1 MFRGAIRW
9 ESSYSSAPEVISPT
23 RRDHERWVKA
33 YENQPARLI
42 FSRSRSAFV
51 RVAFITGRVMGSR
64 RTSRIERMSRWT
76 RSQGCCQAV
85 RNVAIARGQ

>member
-1 MFRGAIRW
+1 MGVVIQFGTRSHFTD
-9 ESSYSSAPEVISPT
+9 SSGPRA
-23 RRDHERWVKA
+23 WVKA

-51 RVAFITGRVMGSR
+51 IVAFITGRVIGSR

-85 RNVAIARGQ
+85 RSVAIARGQ